1 MKTIQLDENHLT
13 LTVFYDSHCFALVSV
28 GDILTFQLSIEQKHP
43 TCNVMHVKVCTV
55 HVHV

>member
-13 LTVFYDSHCFALVSV
+13 LTVYDSHCFALVSV
-28 GDILTFQLSIEQKHP
+28 GDILTFQLSIERKHP